1 MDQELGVKTTNGSG
15 KFVNGQIT
23 YDDKRIKPG
32 IERLCYDEALEKY
45 GSGRYQVFIFGK
57 FRGIFI
63 YFQMTSL
70 HLRESLSVQNSY
82 LFCQI
87 ILNRGQIC
95 LG

>member
-23 YDDKRIKPG
+23 NDDKKIKPG
-32 IERLCYDEALEKY
+32 IERLSYDEALDKY

-63 YFQMTSL
+63 YLQMTSL
-70 HLRESLSVQNSY
+70 RLPKSL
-82 LFCQI
+82 
-87 ILNRGQIC
+87 
-95 LG
+95 